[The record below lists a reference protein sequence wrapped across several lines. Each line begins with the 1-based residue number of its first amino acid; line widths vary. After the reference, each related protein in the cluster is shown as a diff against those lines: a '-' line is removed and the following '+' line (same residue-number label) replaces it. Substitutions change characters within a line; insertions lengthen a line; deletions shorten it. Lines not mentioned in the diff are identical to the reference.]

1 VRGLKAFRVLAIAS
15 AAATFLLVV
24 IGAVVRVSGSGL
36 GCGNDW
42 PLCHGSLIPLF
53 DLPTF
58 IEWNHRL
65 FASLVVILTVATAAM
80 AWWKLRE
87 RRNLLW
93 LANAAVVLL
102 VIQSLLGAVTVK
114 LDLPPQVVMAHL
126 GTAMLVLAT
135 LLMTATLATPY
146 RVPARLA
153 KAVGAA
159 RFYTLALWTTIGT
172 FLLLMSGALVTGS
185 GASSACSDWP
195 LCRGLEI
202 PAQGLQAIH
211 FAHRIVALVVGA
223 LIVYTVAK
231 AIQRKAENPA
241 AARVAHWVAVF
252 LVLQI
257 AVGAAQVLLRFPP
270 GFVAAHIALAEAVWG
285 GLVVVTVL
293 AHRERTAIAMDGP
306 QGGLPVEL
314 AGAPDAKPQPVASMR
329 QALSDYLALTK
340 PEIIV
345 LLLVTTVCT
354 MFIASDGMPPLGLIF
369 WTTLGGALAAG
380 GANALNCYADQDIDQ
395 EMTRTRRRPIPA
407 GRMEPQRVLV
417 FGLTLAVLSFM
428 VMLLA
433 VNMLAAVLSLSG
445 LLFYVFVY
453 TLWLKRST
461 PQNIVIGGAAGAV
474 PPLVGWAAA
483 TGRVDLAAW
492 WLFAIIFFWTPPHFW
507 ALALLIK
514 KDYARAGVPML
525 PVVRSEDHTRRQ
537 ILLYSV
543 LLLPLTA
550 MLFLI
555 GALGLLYLALALLLT
570 GIFVWY
576 AARLMRAA
584 TLGWARRTYRYSL
597 LYLALLFGSMVL
609 DHAVGALI

>member
-1 VRGLKAFRVLAIAS
+1 LKAFRALAIAS

-65 FASLVVILTVATAAM
+65 FASLVVILTASTTAVA
-80 AWWKLRE
+80 WLKLRE

-93 LANAAVVLL
+93 LANAALVLL

-135 LLMTATLATPY
+135 LLMIATLAVPY
-146 RVPARLA
+146 RAPAKWA
-153 KAVGAA
+153 TPAAAA
-159 RFYTLALWTTIGT
+159 RFYSLALWTTVGT
-172 FLLLMSGALVTGS
+172 FVLLMSGSLVTGS
-185 GASSACSDWP
+185 GAASACSDWP
-195 LCRGLEI
+195 LCRGLTL
-202 PAQGLQAIH
+202 PTQGLPAIH
-211 FAHRIVALVVGA
+211 FAHRMVAGIVGL
-223 LIVYTVAK
+223 LIVYTVLR
-231 AIQRKAENPA
+231 AIRRKAENPN

-252 LVLQI
+252 LGLQVV
-257 AVGAAQVLLRFPP
+257 VGAFQVWLHFPP
-270 GFVAAHIALAEAVWG
+270 ALVAGHIALAEAVWG

-293 AHRERTAIAMDGP
+293 AHRERRAIAMDGP
-306 QGGLPVEL
+306 YSGAAISSPAVEAATAAEPRPAATL
-314 AGAPDAKPQPVASMR
+314 R
-329 QALSDYLALTK
+329 QTFNDYLALTK

-345 LLLVTTVCT
+345 LLLVTTICT
-354 MFIASDGMPPLGLIF
+354 IFIASDGMPSMWLIL
-369 WTTLGGALAAG
+369 WTTLGGALSAG
-380 GANALNCYADQDIDQ
+380 GANALNCYVDQDIDQ
-395 EMTRTRRRPIPA
+395 EMTRTRKRPIPS
-407 GRMEPQRVLV
+407 GRMEPQRVLI

-428 VMLLA
+428 VMLLG

-461 PQNIVIGGAAGAV
+461 PHNIVIGGAAGAV

-525 PVVRSEDHTRRQ
+525 PVVRSEDHTRKQ
-537 ILLYSV
+537 IFLYSV
-543 LLLPLTA
+543 LLLPITA
-550 MLFLI
+550 MLYAV
-555 GALGLLYLALALLLT
+555 GALGSIYLVLALVLT

-576 AARLMRAA
+576 AIRLLRDASV
-584 TLGWARRTYRYSL
+584 GSARRTYRYSL

-609 DHAVGALI
+609 DHAVTALV